1 MEQTETVQGAAD
13 SIKEA
18 VEDFWPVLEA
28 DDELK
33 DPELADSK
41 AEITQLM
48 EGAADNIDAI
58 RKILNDL
65 RERE

>member
-1 MEQTETVQGAAD
+1 MDNEETVQGAVD
-13 SIKEA
+13 SLKEA
-18 VEDFWPVLEA
+18 VEEFWPVLEA
-28 DDELK
+28 DDLLK
-33 DPELADSK
+33 DPELADVK

-48 EGAADNIDAI
+48 EGADDNIGAI

>member
-1 MEQTETVQGAAD
+1 MEATETVTGAVD
-13 SIKEA
+13 SIKE
-18 VEDFWPVLEA
+18 VVDEFWPVLEA

-33 DPELADSK
+33 DPELADTK

-48 EGAADNIDAI
+48 EGAGDNIDAI